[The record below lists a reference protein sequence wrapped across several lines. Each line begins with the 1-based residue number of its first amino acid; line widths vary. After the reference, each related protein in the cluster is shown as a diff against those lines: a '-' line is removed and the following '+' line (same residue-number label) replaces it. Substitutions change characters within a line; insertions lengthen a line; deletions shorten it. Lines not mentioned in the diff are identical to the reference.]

1 MRVRRSLIHIS
12 SGITRLQN
20 QPGLA
25 LKGEGVL
32 VGVIDT
38 GVDYTNPLFRYSDGS
53 SRILRIWDQTVQ
65 DLSLI
70 HIYGALRAGSVRR
83 IIDFVIVRTAGSH
96 RAHRESKYQRCV
108 YETVTLVDI
117 AGGFQPVARPG
128 FGMSKGGGEIPWYVH
143 ELPVIVI
150 GCGQPFV
157 LADIPQA
164 RTYINTYDSADQT
177 FDALIEKLMSGS
189 DAFIGED
196 PVDAYCGLWDTH
208 R

>member
-1 MRVRRSLIHIS
+1 MYFAGKTPIKEFVE
-12 SGITRLQN
+12 N
-20 QPGLA
+20 
-25 LKGEGVL
+25 
-32 VGVIDT
+32 
-38 GVDYTNPLFRYSDGS
+38 
-53 SRILRIWDQTVQ
+53 Q
-65 DLSLI
+65 DL
-70 HIYGALRAGSVRR
+70 
-83 IIDFVIVRTAGSH
+83 II
-96 RAHRESKYQRCV
+96 
-108 YETVTLVDI
+108 TLVDI

-189 DAFIGED
+189 DAIYRGGPGGCLLRTVGYA
-196 PVDAYCGLWDTH
+196 PVGAYAKGSGYTGTWVVMTRVPFLEVI
-208 R
+208 